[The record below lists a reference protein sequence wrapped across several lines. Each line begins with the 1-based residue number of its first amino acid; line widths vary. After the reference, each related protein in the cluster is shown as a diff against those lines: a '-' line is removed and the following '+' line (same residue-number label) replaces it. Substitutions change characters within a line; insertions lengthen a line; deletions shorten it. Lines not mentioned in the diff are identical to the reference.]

1 MAIDPK
7 HVELINADIDGEISS
22 ADRIELEALLAD
34 NSDVQALHAELSALS
49 ESLDSLPDLDSPPH
63 LKHTI
68 LASISQLQQ
77 SQGNNG
83 SSSFLQGLFG
93 APALKYAATFA
104 AGAILTLSLI
114 SSDRASQRAFD
125 DVTDLVGTISDP
137 VPGGPG
143 VHMTQINRKEI
154 AGTVTLRSSGPI
166 LIVDFDLVSS
176 GPVDIVASYSDQ
188 TIWFNGFAQL
198 ESSGASISA
207 QSGRVTMQI
216 DGKRRYAV
224 FLHNAGDRDITINLL
239 FMSNGEAIYSTDIEY
254 AQPGHAG

>member
-22 ADRIELEALLAD
+22 ADKTELEAILAD
-34 NSDVQALHAELSALS
+34 NPEVQSLYAELSALG
-49 ESLDSLPDLDSPPH
+49 ESLDSIPDLDSPPH
-63 LKHTI
+63 LKHAI
-68 LASISQLQQ
+68 LASIPQPQP

-83 SSSFLQGLFG
+83 SRFLQGLFA

-104 AGAILTLSLI
+104 AGAILTLSLV

-125 DVTDLVGTISDP
+125 DVTGLVGTISDP

-143 VHMTQINRKEI
+143 VHTTQINRKEV
-154 AGTVTLRSSGPI
+154 AGTVTTRSSGPI

-176 GPVDIVASYSDQ
+176 GPIDIVASYSDR

-198 ESSGASISA
+198 ESSGASISV